1 MRVVIGLTGRL
12 SARLTL
18 LGHGKQTRT
27 MPVVV
32 TQIAKTLAWIVAFG
46 LLGLS
51 LAPAIA
57 SAPQQHYELRYVVVG
72 GVSGLLIGV
81 FLHRPWITP

>member
-1 MRVVIGLTGRL
+1 
-12 SARLTL
+12 
-18 LGHGKQTRT
+18 

-32 TQIAKTLAWIVAFG
+32 TRIAKTLAWTVAFG

-57 SAPQQHYELRYVVVG
+57 SAPQQHYELRYVIVG

-81 FLHRPWITP
+81 LLHRPWIAS

>member
-1 MRVVIGLTGRL
+1 MVRFIVSLQVVRPSPLITAVIGLTGRL

-32 TQIAKTLAWIVAFG
+32 TRIAKTLAWIVAF
-46 LLGLS
+46 
-51 LAPAIA
+51 
-57 SAPQQHYELRYVVVG
+57 
-72 GVSGLLIGV
+72 
-81 FLHRPWITP
+81 

>member
-1 MRVVIGLTGRL
+1 
-12 SARLTL
+12 
-18 LGHGKQTRT
+18 

-32 TQIAKTLAWIVAFG
+32 IQIAKTLAWVVAFG
-46 LLGLS
+46 MLSLS

-57 SAPQQHYELRYVVVG
+57 SAPQQHYELRYMIAG

-81 FLHRPWITP
+81 LLHRPWIAP

>member
-1 MRVVIGLTGRL
+1 
-12 SARLTL
+12 
-18 LGHGKQTRT
+18 
-27 MPVVV
+27 MPVAV

-57 SAPQQHYELRYVVVG
+57 SAPQQHYELRYVIVG
-72 GVSGLLIGV
+72 GVSGLLIGG
-81 FLHRPWITP
+81 FLHRLWIAP